1 MKKVLTGLVAGL
13 LAASMLLMTA
23 CDGNKDNK
31 DTSSGS
37 VDTTKSYTYKD
48 SVSTMTS
55 NWNPHTYQTEDDNYL
70 TEFIRVGL
78 YGFVFNDEKHPV
90 EGKEAYSGYKIIPE
104 MAASEPVDVTEKVK
118 AEHPEFN
125 IPESATKGY
134 AYTIDLNPKATWED
148 GTKIDADTYVYSMQ
162 KLLDPKLLNYR
173 ATDYYAQQLCI
184 AGAEYYANQ
193 GQTKTISVNTV
204 IKNDGLADLAA
215 FLEKYK
221 DTEMSLN
228 WDYSFGKVYDPET
241 KTWTEEGLTNEVVK
255 STIKP
260 ADLLNIYI
268 EQAIANDGT
277 KEDGTAYFCD
287 EAYVDWTYPSDI
299 SYDTVGLYKSGDYQI
314 TMVLGKSLT
323 GFNLLYS
330 LTSNWI
336 VYEDLYEAN
345 LKQTGDAWTSTYNT
359 SVETTKSYGPYKL
372 TAFQKDKQL
381 RLERNDAW
389 YGYTDGQHEYV
400 DPTDGKTYSM
410 YMTTAIDTQVVDE
423 SSTRLLM
430 FLKGQL
436 MTYGLQA
443 EDMATYRSSKYVHAT
458 PSETIFF
465 MILNG
470 NKAAIEEREANDGF
484 DTSKYDLQT
493 LTLTSF
499 RKAVA
504 VTYDKELFASTISPS
519 RSGGYGLIGSAY
531 LYDPE
536 TGARYRDTDQA
547 KKALCD
553 FYSVD
558 VSKFASLDEAVD
570 SITGYDP
577 EAAKALYK
585 EAFDE
590 ALAAGYITDTDND
603 GKCDQTIE
611 IEYCASTV
619 TSFIE
624 KTVDYLNEKMAE
636 VIAGTPFEGKIT
648 FKVSAPYG
656 NDWSEKIKKG
666 LSDTVLGGWS
676 GSAFDPFSLTDLYVN
691 PSYQYDAGW
700 FDATTVEMELTL
712 NINGEQKTLKN
723 NLKNWSDALNGAY
736 VTFGDTEYN
745 FGADQVDVQT
755 RLDILAAFETKVLGT
770 YDYLPMLQDGS
781 LALLT
786 QQAYYVVEEYNPVM
800 GRGGIAYLKYN
811 YDDAAWE
818 QFVASQP
825 DGQLSY

>member
-1 MKKVLTGLVAGL
+1 
-13 LAASMLLMTA
+13 
-23 CDGNKDNK
+23 
-31 DTSSGS
+31 
-37 VDTTKSYTYKD
+37 
-48 SVSTMTS
+48 
-55 NWNPHTYQTEDDNYL
+55 
-70 TEFIRVGL
+70 
-78 YGFVFNDEKHPV
+78 
-90 EGKEAYSGYKIIPE
+90 
-104 MAASEPVDVTEKVK
+104 
-118 AEHPEFN
+118 
-125 IPESATKGY
+125 
-134 AYTIDLNPKATWED
+134 
-148 GTKIDADTYVYSMQ
+148 
-162 KLLDPKLLNYR
+162 
-173 ATDYYAQQLCI
+173 
-184 AGAEYYANQ
+184 
-193 GQTKTISVNTV
+193 
-204 IKNDGLADLAA
+204 
-215 FLEKYK
+215 
-221 DTEMSLN
+221 
-228 WDYSFGKVYDPET
+228 
-241 KTWTEEGLTNEVVK
+241 
-255 STIKP
+255 
-260 ADLLNIYI
+260 
-268 EQAIANDGT
+268 
-277 KEDGTAYFCD
+277 
-287 EAYVDWTYPSDI
+287 
-299 SYDTVGLYKSGDYQI
+299 
-314 TMVLGKSLT
+314 
-323 GFNLLYS
+323 
-330 LTSNWI
+330 
-336 VYEDLYEAN
+336 
-345 LKQTGDAWTSTYNT
+345 
-359 SVETTKSYGPYKL
+359 
-372 TAFQKDKQL
+372 
-381 RLERNDAW
+381 
-389 YGYTDGQHEYV
+389 
-400 DPTDGKTYSM
+400 DGKTYSM
-410 YMTTAIDTQVVDE
+410 YMTTAIDTQVVGE
-423 SSTRLLM
+423 PSTRLLM

-470 NKAAIEEREANDGF
+470 NKAAIEEREANAGF

-519 RSGGYGLIGSAY
+519 RSGGYGLIGTAY

>member
-23 CDGNKDNK
+23 CDGNKGK

-70 TEFIRVGL
+70 TDFIRVGL

-173 ATDYYAQQLCI
+173 ATVYYAQQLCI

-221 DTEMSLN
+221 DADMSLN
-228 WDYSFGKVYDPET
+228 WAYSFGKIYDPET

-255 STIKP
+255 TTIKP

-268 EQAIANDGT
+268 EQAGGSEET
-277 KEDGTAYFCD
+277 GTAFFCD

-372 TAFQKDKQL
+372 TEFQKDKKL
-381 RLERNDAW
+381 HLERNDAW
-389 YGYTDGQHEYV
+389 YGYTDGQHDYV

-423 SSTRLLM
+423 PSTRLLM

-470 NKAAIEEREANDGF
+470 NKAAIEEREANAGF

-590 ALAAGYITDTDND
+590 ALAAGYITDADND
-603 GKCDQTIE
+603 GKCDQTIQ

-676 GSAFDPFSLTDLYVN
+676 GSAFDPFGLTDLYVN

-723 NLKNWSDALNGAY
+723 NIKNWSDALNGAF
-736 VTFGDTEYN
+736 VKFGDTEYN

-786 QQAYYVVEEYNPVM
+786 QQAYYVVDEYNPVM

>member
-23 CDGNKDNK
+23 CDGNKGK

-70 TEFIRVGL
+70 TDFIRVGL

-221 DTEMSLN
+221 DADMSLN
-228 WDYSFGKVYDPET
+228 WAYSFGKIYDPET

-268 EQAIANDGT
+268 EQAGGSEET
-277 KEDGTAYFCD
+277 GTAYFCD

-389 YGYTDGQHEYV
+389 YGYTDGQHDYV

-423 SSTRLLM
+423 PSTRLLM

-470 NKAAIEEREANDGF
+470 NKAAIEEREANAGF

-590 ALAAGYITDTDND
+590 ALAAGYITDADND
-603 GKCDQTIE
+603 GKCDQTIQ

-676 GSAFDPFSLTDLYVN
+676 GSAFDPFGLTDLYVN

-723 NLKNWSDALNGAY
+723 NIKNWSDALNGAF
-736 VTFGDTEYN
+736 VKFGDTEYN

-786 QQAYYVVEEYNPVM
+786 QQAYYVVDEYNPVM

>member
-23 CDGNKDNK
+23 CDGNKGK

-70 TEFIRVGL
+70 TDFIRVGL

-193 GQTKTISVNTV
+193 GQTKTLSVNTV

-221 DTEMSLN
+221 DTDMSLN
-228 WDYSFGKVYDPET
+228 WVYSFNKKYDPET
-241 KTWTEEGLTNEVVK
+241 KTWTEEGLADEIVK
-255 STIKP
+255 TTIKP

-268 EQAIANDGT
+268 EQAKANEMT
-277 KEDGTAYFCD
+277 EEDGTAFFCD
-287 EAYVDWTYPSDI
+287 EAYVDWSYPSDI

-389 YGYTDGQHEYV
+389 YGYTDGQHDYV

-423 SSTRLLM
+423 PSTRLLM

-470 NKAAIEEREANDGF
+470 NKAAIEEREANAGF

-547 KKALCD
+547 KKALCN

-590 ALAAGYITDTDND
+590 ALAAGYITDADND
-603 GKCDQTIE
+603 GKCDQTIQ

-676 GSAFDPFSLTDLYVN
+676 GSAFDPFGLTDLYVN

-723 NLKNWSDALNGAY
+723 NIKNWSDALNGAF
-736 VTFGDTEYN
+736 VKFGDTEYN

-786 QQAYYVVEEYNPVM
+786 QQAYYVVDEYNPVM

>member
-23 CDGNKDNK
+23 CDGNKGK

-70 TEFIRVGL
+70 TDFIRVGL

-148 GTKIDADTYVYSMQ
+148 GTKINADTYVYSMQ

-193 GQTKTISVNTV
+193 GQTKTISVNTA

-221 DTEMSLN
+221 DADMSLN
-228 WDYSFGKVYDPET
+228 WAYSFGKIYDPET

-268 EQAIANDGT
+268 EQAGGSEET
-277 KEDGTAYFCD
+277 GTAFFCD

-336 VYEDLYEAN
+336 VYKDLYEAN

-470 NKAAIEEREANDGF
+470 NKAAIEEREANAGF

-558 VSKFASLDEAVD
+558 ASKFASLDEAVD

-611 IEYCASTV
+611 IEYCASAV
-619 TSFIE
+619 NSFIE
-624 KTVDYLNEKMAE
+624 KTVDYLTEKMAE
-636 VIAGTPFEGKIT
+636 VTAGTPFEGKIT

-656 NDWSEKIKKG
+656 NDWSEKIKQG

-676 GSAFDPFSLTDLYVN
+676 GSAFDPFGLTDLYVN

-700 FDATTVEMELTL
+700 FDATKVEMELTL

-723 NLKNWSDALNGAY
+723 NIKNWSDALNGAF
-736 VTFGDTEYN
+736 VKFGDTEYN

-786 QQAYYVVEEYNPVM
+786 QQAYYVVDEYNPVM

>member
-23 CDGNKDNK
+23 CDGNKGK

-70 TEFIRVGL
+70 TDFIRVGL

-221 DTEMSLN
+221 DADMSLN
-228 WDYSFGKVYDPET
+228 WAYSFGKIYDPET

-255 STIKP
+255 TTIKP

-268 EQAIANDGT
+268 EQAGGSEET
-277 KEDGTAYFCD
+277 GTAFFCD

-372 TAFQKDKQL
+372 TEFQKDKKL
-381 RLERNDAW
+381 HLERNDAW
-389 YGYTDGQHEYV
+389 YGYTDGQHDYV

-470 NKAAIEEREANDGF
+470 NKAAIEEREANAGF

-590 ALAAGYITDTDND
+590 ALAAGYITDADND
-603 GKCDQTIE
+603 GKCDQTIQ

-619 TSFIE
+619 NSFIE
-624 KTVDYLNEKMAE
+624 KTVDYLTEKMAE
-636 VIAGTPFEGKIT
+636 VTAGTPFEGKIT

-656 NDWSEKIKKG
+656 NDWSEKIKQG

-676 GSAFDPFSLTDLYVN
+676 GSAFDPFGLTDLYVN

-700 FDATTVEMELTL
+700 FDATKVEMELTL

-723 NLKNWSDALNGAY
+723 NIKNWSDALNGAF
-736 VTFGDTEYN
+736 VKFGDTEYN

>member
-23 CDGNKDNK
+23 CDGNKDK

-70 TEFIRVGL
+70 TDFIRVGL

-193 GQTKTISVNTV
+193 GQTKTVSVNTV

-221 DTEMSLN
+221 DAEMSVN
-228 WDYSFGKVYDPET
+228 WYYSFGKMYDPET

-255 STIKP
+255 TTIKP
-260 ADLLNIYI
+260 ADMLNIYI
-268 EQAIANDGT
+268 EQAKANEGT
-277 KEDGTAYFCD
+277 EEDGTAYFCD

-314 TMVLGKSLT
+314 TLVLGKSLT

-336 VYEDLYEAN
+336 VYPDLYEAN

-372 TAFQKDKQL
+372 TEFQKDKKL
-381 RLERNDAW
+381 HLERNDAW

-423 SSTRLLM
+423 PSTRLLM

-470 NKAAIEEREANDGF
+470 NKAAIEEREANAGF

-590 ALAAGYITDTDND
+590 ALAAGYITDADND

-611 IEYCASTV
+611 IEYCASSV

-723 NLKNWSDALNGAY
+723 NIKNWSDALNGAY
-736 VTFGDTEYN
+736 VSFGDTEYN